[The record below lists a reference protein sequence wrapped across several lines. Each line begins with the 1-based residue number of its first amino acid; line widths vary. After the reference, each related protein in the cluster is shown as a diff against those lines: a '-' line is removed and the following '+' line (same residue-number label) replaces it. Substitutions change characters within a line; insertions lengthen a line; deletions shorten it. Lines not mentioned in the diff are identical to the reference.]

1 MGFHKMKFGKLYLEI
16 NNFFSTDI
24 SYFSFLI
31 MCHKSLIFIG
41 VSMEKIL
48 WRNPIYIFFDALKSI
63 VSDIFVIIDIP
74 RRAMSNK

>member
-1 MGFHKMKFGKLYLEI
+1 
-16 NNFFSTDI
+16 
-24 SYFSFLI
+24 
-31 MCHKSLIFIG
+31 
-41 VSMEKIL
+41 MEKIL